1 MKKILG
7 LAFVALVFTSCQK
20 QKIAYVDNGLVINEI
35 KEKVDLEEKYNQKDE
50 AFKRKVD
57 SFRQVFQ
64 LEYQKVATLSKSQQ
78 ESELQALNQ
87 KAQGLQQTW
96 QAEQQKFQSEYQ
108 VEIDSLISKVKGFVK
123 NYGKTNNYDYILGTV
138 ENSPSVMY
146 GKKEN
151 DITKKVIED
160 LNAAY
165 KK

>member
-64 LEYQKVATLSKSQQ
+64 VEYQKVATLSKSQQ

-87 KAQGLQQTW
+87 KDYHLVYLLQVPLLYIHRSHLPNRHDT
-96 QAEQQKFQSEYQ
+96 
-108 VEIDSLISKVKGFVK
+108 FVQMPRSFR
-123 NYGKTNNYDYILGTV
+123 LGH
-138 ENSPSVMY
+138 SPIARSAFHP
-146 GKKEN
+146 
-151 DITKKVIED
+151 
-160 LNAAY
+160 LRH
-165 KK
+165 

>member
-1 MKKILG
+1 M
-7 LAFVALVFTSCQK
+7 
-20 QKIAYVDNGLVINEI
+20 
-35 KEKVDLEEKYNQKDE
+35 
-50 AFKRKVD
+50 
-57 SFRQVFQ
+57 
-64 LEYQKVATLSKSQQ
+64 ATLSKNQQ

-146 GKKEN
+146 GKEEN